1 MLSFASAT
9 GNLFNRLGKIGALL
23 ANVRTHQLAQ
33 KTSMIDTTTGV
44 VAQFDAE
51 SDIQA
56 LMGQAYIGILSGVE
70 GVTSLAQSL
79 AAQTVNRQVYRDNP
93 RIAQNLTSLN
103 TLASINEVI
112 RQMGIAGASIL
123 AATVTATPAPFTGAG
138 NGVMN
143 LSVRRP
149 SDGRI
154 VENAL
159 AENILAICTTDSYT
173 SGATE
178 GNETLTI
185 TGEGNEPDQFAFD
198 WPLGSNSQTTIQAID
213 GDSDNAS
220 GNILTNSGYSA
231 FTANVPDNWVLNV
244 GTGGTNVFQE
254 TTIVYDNSNS
264 ALRITGDGSGTLVN
278 LSQQFDLAAGTAGTV
293 SALTQYGFNIWIRR
307 DGTAAAAGVLTIDL
321 VDENDVVIED
331 EGGNANTFTIDLTTL
346 TTVYTAYQTQF
357 RLPRVMPTQVHLRYH
372 LTTALTNG
380 RSVYLDRGSFG
391 LMTRLYGYGPYVC
404 NHSGGNPYQ
413 QGDYSESTI
422 TNSRGAAG
430 TLNTFQTLLSR
441 LLNEVLQN
449 DILFPSSNVPT
460 ISDTLIG

>member
-1 MLSFASAT
+1 MLSFADAS
-9 GNLFNRLGKIGALL
+9 GNLFNRFGKIGVLL

-33 KTSMIDTTTGV
+33 LTSMIDTTTGV

-79 AAQTVNRQVYRDNP
+79 AVQTTNRMVFRDNP

-103 TLASINEVI
+103 TLASINEII

-123 AATVTATPAPFTGAG
+123 AATVTATPAAFTGAG

-143 LSVRRP
+143 FSVRRP
-149 SDGRI
+149 SDGRY

-159 AENILAICTTDSYT
+159 AENILAVCTTDSYT
-173 SGATE
+173 GGATA
-178 GNETLTI
+178 GNETLTV
-185 TGEGNEPDQFAFD
+185 TGEGNQPDQFAFD

-254 TTIVYDNSNS
+254 TTIVYDNSSS

-278 LSQQFDLAAGTAGTV
+278 LSQQFNLAAGTSGTL
-293 SALTQYGFNIWIRR
+293 SPLTQYGFNIWARR
-307 DGTAAAAGVLTIDL
+307 DGTAAGSGVLTIDL

-357 RLPRVMPTQVHLRYH
+357 RLPRVMPTEVHLRYH

-380 RSVYLDRGSFG
+380 RSVYFDRGSLG
-391 LMTRLYGYGPYVC
+391 LMTRLYGYGPYAC

-413 QGDYSESTI
+413 QGDYSESVI

-441 LLNEVLQN
+441 LLSEVLQN

-460 ISDTLIG
+460 ISDGLIA